1 MKKSIYIAAFLFF
14 MPNIR
19 AGLDPFS
26 KITIESKQATAF
38 KDPANPKEWVL
49 HYDNN
54 VHVSF
59 ADNSTITADHLEII
73 FNVACDKKQKKELTS
88 TGSFSPIK
96 PTANLETIK
105 HIIFRNNISIT
116 SDNRHAT
123 AQKATLYL
131 SQKTCNLEDNVVIWQ
146 DKKEAKDIPFSVK
159 SDSAQF
165 DFTKDAISFSG
176 RPVSSSFDLSSTI
189 SKKKKSK
196 KNGNKN

>member
-1 MKKSIYIAAFLFF
+1 MKKSIYIVAFLFF
-14 MPNIR
+14 MPNIT

-38 KDPANPKEWVL
+38 KDPANPKVWVL

-59 ADNSTITADHLEII
+59 ADNSTITADHLEVA
-73 FNVACDKKQKKELTS
+73 FNVTRDKKQKKREAQSGT
-88 TGSFSPIK
+88 FSAVK
-96 PTANLETIK
+96 PTADLETIK
-105 HIIFRNNISIT
+105 HIIFRNNVTIA

-123 AQKATLYL
+123 AQKATLSL
-131 SQKTCNLEDNVVIWQ
+131 AQKTCNLEGDVVIWQ

-176 RPVSSSFDLSSTI
+176 RPVSSSFDLSSTF